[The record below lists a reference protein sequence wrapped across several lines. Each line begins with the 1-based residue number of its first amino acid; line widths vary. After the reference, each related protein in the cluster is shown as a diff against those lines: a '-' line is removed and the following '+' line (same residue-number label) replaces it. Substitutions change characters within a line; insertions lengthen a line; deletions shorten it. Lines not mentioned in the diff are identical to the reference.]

1 MKESFTNES
10 LSETQGKESMPI
22 TNDVNSAIPEEWIEN
37 IEEAQKEAYRIKI
50 LAFMDTLRREGVNN
64 SAPWSKDWS
73 KLEGKNLSQIQP
85 SAEDYEKASLV
96 YKDLFERDLSQDPKL
111 AIFGNWIAK
120 LFIEWRARL
129 LAKAEAEAEMEK
141 GKKEKQV

>member
-1 MKESFTNES
+1 MKEKFTNES
-10 LSETQGKESMPI
+10 LSETQEKEP
-22 TNDVNSAIPEEWIEN
+22 TPVTTDVDAAIPEEWIEN
-37 IEEAQKEAYRIKI
+37 VEEAQKEAYRIKI

-85 SAEDYEKASLV
+85 SAEDYKKASLI

-111 AIFGNWIAK
+111 AKFGNWIAK

-129 LAKAEAEAEMEK
+129 LAKAEAEMEK
-141 GKKEKQV
+141 AKQEKQV

>member
-1 MKESFTNES
+1 MKERFTNELPLEAQEKE
-10 LSETQGKESMPI
+10 LSPI
-22 TNDVNSAIPEEWIEN
+22 TADIDVAIPEGWIEN
-37 IEEAQKEAYRIKI
+37 IDEAQKEAYRIKI

-85 SAEDYEKASLV
+85 SAGDYEKASLI
-96 YKDLFERDLSQDPKL
+96 YRDLFERDLSQDPKL
-111 AIFGNWIAK
+111 AKFGNWIAK

-129 LAKAEAEAEMEK
+129 LAKAEVEMEK
-141 GKKEKQV
+141 AKQKKQV

>member
-1 MKESFTNES
+1 MKERFTNEP
-10 LSETQGKESMPI
+10 LPETQEKESTPV
-22 TNDVNSAIPEEWIEN
+22 TADVDVAIPEAWIEN

-85 SAEDYEKASLV
+85 SAEDYEKASLI
-96 YKDLFERDLSQDPKL
+96 YKDLFERNLSQDPKL
-111 AIFGNWIAK
+111 ARFGNWVAK

-129 LAKAEAEAEMEK
+129 LAKAEAEIEK
-141 GKKEKQV
+141 TKQEKQL

>member
-1 MKESFTNES
+1 MKEKFINES
-10 LSETQGKESMPI
+10 LPATQEKELAPVTTYVDI
-22 TNDVNSAIPEEWIEN
+22 AIPEKWIEN

-85 SAEDYEKASLV
+85 STEDYEKASLI

-111 AIFGNWIAK
+111 ARFGNWVAK

-129 LAKAEAEAEMEK
+129 LAKAEMDIEK
-141 GKKEKQV
+141 AKQEK